1 MPRRPLFVA
10 VALAS
15 ALTALPRHAR
25 AQDVRNV
32 SLAEALELAR
42 RDQPAVVLARQN
54 VRVADASA
62 RQATAAFLPSVTTT
76 ATTSTTGGSRTNQF
90 GASTSV
96 PSFYSSSIGITASW
110 DLFTGFRRGA
120 ARSAAN
126 ATANQRD
133 ASLLQQQFATDLAT
147 KQAFY
152 AALQSAELVGV
163 QQTQL
168 RLATEQVRLTS
179 ERLRLGATT
188 RSDSLR
194 AMVTQANAQ
203 LALINAQNSLRTAQ
217 ANLARAIQLP
227 GLVMAAADT
236 TLEAR
241 LTSLDTATL
250 INDAM
255 AGAPSVV
262 QADAAVEAAR
272 ATVSANRAA
281 FLPTANL
288 SAGNTWAAGR
298 TPAVDSTGRTV
309 PGTGTTA
316 PFSGQYN
323 SGWNARL
330 TITYPLFNNLS
341 RETNY
346 ITADANL
353 QSAVASARD
362 ARLALQA
369 SLLQQ
374 LSALGAASASIDVS
388 RVSVQ
393 AAEEDLRMQ
402 TERYRLGAV
411 TIIEVLTSQAN
422 LEQAQVNLVSAR
434 YNYLVAKAQIE
445 ALVGHAL

>member
-1 MPRRPLFVA
+1 MPRRPLFIA
-10 VALAS
+10 VAIAS
-15 ALTALPRHAR
+15 ALTALPRNAR

-42 RDQPAVVLARQN
+42 RDQPSVVQARQN
-54 VRVADASA
+54 VRVADAAA

-76 ATTSTTGGSRTNQF
+76 ASTSTTGGSRINQF
-90 GASTSV
+90 GATQTV
-96 PSFYSSSIGITASW
+96 PSFYSSTFGITASW
-110 DLFTGFRRGA
+110 DVFTGFRRGA
-120 ARSAAN
+120 QRSAAN

-133 ASLLQQQFATDLAT
+133 ATLLQQQFATDLAT

-203 LALINAQNSLRTAQ
+203 LGLINAQNSLRTAQ

-227 GLVMAAADT
+227 GLVMAMADT

-241 LTSLDTATL
+241 LTSLDTTAL
-250 INDAM
+250 INEAM
-255 AGAPSVV
+255 ASAPSVL
-262 QADAAVEAAR
+262 QADAAAEATR
-272 ATVSANRAA
+272 ANVAVNRSAY
-281 FLPTANL
+281 LPTATISL
-288 SAGNTWAAGR
+288 GNTWAAGL
-298 TPAVDSTGRTV
+298 TPDTSKRIS
-309 PGTGTTA
+309 GTTS
-316 PFSGQYN
+316 PFSGQYA

-330 TITYPLFNNLS
+330 TVTYPLFNNLS

-353 QSAVASARD
+353 QSAVAAARD

-374 LSALGAASASIDVS
+374 ISALGAASASIDVS

-393 AAEEDLRMQ
+393 AAQEDLRMQ

-445 ALVGHAL
+445 ALVGHSL